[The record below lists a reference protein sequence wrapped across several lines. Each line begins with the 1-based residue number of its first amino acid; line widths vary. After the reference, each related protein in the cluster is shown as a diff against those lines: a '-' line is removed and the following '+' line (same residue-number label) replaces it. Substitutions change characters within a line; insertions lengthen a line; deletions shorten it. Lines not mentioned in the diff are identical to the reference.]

1 MNFIKESLIAKITK
15 EVTKRQRSYTYYS
28 FFFLNEPIKVGDMV
42 INRVSNW
49 CVYEEEQILPKKFSV
64 LDGKTL
70 LTILDKIMEEEFYFF
85 KVVNDRKYKIKM
97 KKDDTLKS
105 KYSKQY
111 N

>member
-15 EVTKRQRSYTYYS
+15 EVTKRQRSYTHFS
-28 FFFLNEPIKVGDMV
+28 FFFLNDPIKIGDMV

-49 CVYEEEQILPKKFSV
+49 CIYEEEQILPKKFTL

-70 LTILDKIMEEEFYFF
+70 LTILDRIMEEEFYFF
-85 KVVNDRKYKIKM
+85 KIVDGKKYKIKM
-97 KKDDTLKS
+97 KKDDTFGS